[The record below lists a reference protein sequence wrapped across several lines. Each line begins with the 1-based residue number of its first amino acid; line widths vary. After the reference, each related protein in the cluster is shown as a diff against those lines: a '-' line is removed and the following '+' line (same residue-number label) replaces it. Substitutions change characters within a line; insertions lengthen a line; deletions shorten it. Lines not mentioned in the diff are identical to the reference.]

1 LFLHLSSIFTGEE
14 VAKWAGPGAKVVKA
28 FNTIGCNLYGDPQFG
43 VQSADLRASLSILAF
58 SLDGILH
65 MYTLAPRQHR
75 IDYQASV
82 QQSHEL
88 RRRRGR
94 YRPALHSSR
103 FADIAGDDEGAKQA
117 VAALAADLGFAPL
130 DVGPLSQARYTE
142 PLAMLWITLV
152 CLWSF
157 FHLLCSAHLAR
168 RISRSLAAITLSSSS
183 ESELFVPI

>member
-1 LFLHLSSIFTGEE
+1 MEFYICTLWHPGSIESIIKLLYNNHTNCDADAE
-14 VAKWAGPGAKVVKA
+14 V
-28 FNTIGCNLYGDPQFG
+28 
-43 VQSADLRASLSILAF
+43 
-58 SLDGILH
+58 
-65 MYTLAPRQHR
+65 
-75 IDYQASV
+75 
-82 QQSHEL
+82 
-88 RRRRGR
+88 

-183 ESELFVPI
+183 ESELFVPYKHNK